1 MDNQNEQSLNIFLW
15 NKYEKLQKKLSSKV
29 SYYQNKIQYF
39 KDFWGLIDKHEVDIK
54 LLNNEYKKKRSSK
67 LEELFDLIG
76 QSYVNYLKSH
86 KNYLVNIINNLDK
99 YITESKKEKPLYNDF
114 KQIIPSYNL
123 QQKKYIQIKEKY
135 HEIAIEVE
143 NKVLK
148 EIKKKDSLEISKR
161 LKEKTETNLKKYEL
175 CIDETNKIIKEY
187 NSKQND
193 LIGFYINIK
202 EFALKMYYSILD
214 DYFTFERDK
223 TIQFFCSDK
232 NKKLQ
237 EKNSSKDIKREL
249 KENLMQEA
257 NIEKPDKEII
267 FEQHKSNIDFENCM
281 EKEDYKKYVKIVKFI
296 EKNYGVKFSNI
307 NLEKE
312 KIKNDLREL
321 IREFFELDSQK
332 KEISEKDKNKYF
344 NYLKQPFTLF
354 PFVKVLSKLRT
365 NKKFNRGKNLIELLG
380 DSFKIILEDAEKNK
394 NYWAAK
400 NCLILSQTYFFEEE
414 DQNTKTINKK
424 YPFEYIKKET
434 WLSKKEFWI
443 GYCLYMVKEE
453 LKKFAN
459 IFPDVTFDDIEKN
472 KDFNKKIN
480 TKLSDILFSQILP
493 ILTNMLEVTKD
504 KMYVVEIIEFFHEKY
519 IYLNKDKIES
529 LYKVISD
536 NKEEIEQMR
545 KEYKSNKEQNFIN
558 TPNKTFEKEK
568 NDKNYFHNTDKGES
582 LNKSS
587 DSYKNISDSDYES
600 SSKQIVEFN
609 NVDKN
614 LNSKNNISNEMETKD
629 NLITPNNQGNQLEE
643 KNNIKNNTQINQD
656 NKEDNDNNIQLYK
669 NEINDNNDLNK
680 EKKNI
685 NNDTE
690 EIKNLENKD
699 KDNNIIEDNDTK
711 ENNDKKEDKEE
722 TELKKE
728 ENNKKEEEYNLELE
742 ENKDNVEDNNKKI
755 DKEEKVLKEEKK

>member
-1 MDNQNEQSLNIFLW
+1 
-15 NKYEKLQKKLSSKV
+15 
-29 SYYQNKIQYF
+29 
-39 KDFWGLIDKHEVDIK
+39 
-54 LLNNEYKKKRSSK
+54 
-67 LEELFDLIG
+67 
-76 QSYVNYLKSH
+76 
-86 KNYLVNIINNLDK
+86 
-99 YITESKKEKPLYNDF
+99 
-114 KQIIPSYNL
+114 
-123 QQKKYIQIKEKY
+123 
-135 HEIAIEVE
+135 
-143 NKVLK
+143 
-148 EIKKKDSLEISKR
+148 
-161 LKEKTETNLKKYEL
+161 
-175 CIDETNKIIKEY
+175 
-187 NSKQND
+187 
-193 LIGFYINIK
+193 
-202 EFALKMYYSILD
+202 MYYSILD

-443 GYCLYMVKEE
+443 GYCFYMVKEE

-480 TKLSDILFSQILP
+480 TKISDILFSQILP

-536 NKEEIEQMR
+536 NK
-545 KEYKSNKEQNFIN
+545 
-558 TPNKTFEKEK
+558 
-568 NDKNYFHNTDKGES
+568 
-582 LNKSS
+582 
-587 DSYKNISDSDYES
+587 
-600 SSKQIVEFN
+600 
-609 NVDKN
+609 
-614 LNSKNNISNEMETKD
+614 
-629 NLITPNNQGNQLEE
+629 
-643 KNNIKNNTQINQD
+643 
-656 NKEDNDNNIQLYK
+656 
-669 NEINDNNDLNK
+669 
-680 EKKNI
+680 
-685 NNDTE
+685 
-690 EIKNLENKD
+690 
-699 KDNNIIEDNDTK
+699 
-711 ENNDKKEDKEE
+711 
-722 TELKKE
+722 
-728 ENNKKEEEYNLELE
+728 
-742 ENKDNVEDNNKKI
+742 
-755 DKEEKVLKEEKK
+755 